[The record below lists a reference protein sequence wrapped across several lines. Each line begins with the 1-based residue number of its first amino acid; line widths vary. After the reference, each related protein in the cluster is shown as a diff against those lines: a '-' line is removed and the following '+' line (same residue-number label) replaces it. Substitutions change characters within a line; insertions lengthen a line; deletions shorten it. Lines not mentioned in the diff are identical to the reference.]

1 MQQGDFDE
9 YIDYVKEKESDK
21 PFKCMKCNH
30 DSKTRAKIA
39 RHLFTKHSSA
49 VIIRIKKAVPAKQVK
64 EAGLEAAEGKAVP
77 RRQTR
82 KEVVAIY
89 KHNMAALQEKNQKL
103 EDINQ
108 RTGAVL

>member
-1 MQQGDFDE
+1 
-9 YIDYVKEKESDK
+9 
-21 PFKCMKCNH
+21 MKCNH

-82 KEVVAIY
+82 EEVVAIY
-89 KHNMAALQEKNQKL
+89 NH
-103 EDINQ
+103 
-108 RTGAVL
+108 VH